1 MRPTLRQLQY
11 VVAVSETGRF
21 HEAAKRLHVSQ
32 PSLSAQIADV
42 EQQLDVQLIERG
54 RNGALMTPHGEDFV
68 RRARLI
74 LRDVEDLK
82 SAMKSRE
89 GVLAGRIRLGV
100 LPSVGPYLLPPVV
113 KDLHRTYPDL
123 RLFVEEHWTELLNA
137 HLLEGT
143 LDCVI
148 STPEDHP
155 GMESETLFDEQLWI
169 CAAPDDPLVGTGPVS
184 LDNLSGREIL
194 SVGQSHRIS
203 RALREISSASDA
215 NISNVFTGTSLDAIR
230 HMAATGA
237 GVAILP
243 SIYALTEAR
252 RDADLVLRPLEHP
265 EAQRRVSLIWRP
277 TSPMAESFSMMANI
291 LREDA
296 EAILQHDLNGH

>member
-42 EQQLDVQLIERG
+42 EQQLDIQLIERG
-54 RNGALMTPHGEDFV
+54 RNGALMTPHGEEFV

-82 SAMKSRE
+82 TAMRTQDGALS
-89 GVLAGRIRLGV
+89 GRIRLGV

-113 KDLHRTYPDL
+113 KDLHRSYPQL
-123 RLFVEEHWTELLNA
+123 RLVVEEHWTDQLQAKLLD
-137 HLLEGT
+137 GT

-148 STPEDHP
+148 STPEDHKD
-155 GMESETLFDEQLWI
+155 MSSALLFDEDLWV
-169 CAAPDDPLVGTGPVS
+169 CAAPDDQLAGTGPVHIKD
-184 LDNLSGREIL
+184 LKGREIL
-194 SVGQSHRIS
+194 SVGQSHRLN
-203 RALREISSASDA
+203 RAVQEIAETAEANMSS
-215 NISNVFTGTSLDAIR
+215 VFTGTSLDAIR

-243 SIYALTEAR
+243 AIYALTEASR
-252 RDADLVLRPLEHP
+252 GADLVLRRLNHP
-265 EAQRRVSLIWRP
+265 QAHRRVALIWRK
-277 TSPMAESFSMMANI
+277 TSPMAQSYEQMADI

-296 EAILQHDLNGH
+296 GTILRNDQD

>member
-11 VVAVSETGRF
+11 IVAVSETGRF

-42 EQQLDVQLIERG
+42 EQQLDIQLIERG
-54 RNGALMTPHGEDFV
+54 RNGALMTPHGEEFV

-82 SAMKSRE
+82 TAMRTQDGALS
-89 GVLAGRIRLGV
+89 GRIRLGV

-113 KDLHRTYPDL
+113 KDLHRTYPQL
-123 RLFVEEHWTELLNA
+123 RLIVEEHWTDRLQS
-137 HLLEGT
+137 HLLDGT

-148 STPEDHP
+148 STPEDHKD
-155 GMESETLFDEQLWI
+155 MSSALLFEEDLWI
-169 CAAPDDPLVGTGPVS
+169 CAAPDDQLAGTGPVR
-184 LDNLSGREIL
+184 LKDLKGREIL
-194 SVGQSHRIS
+194 SVGQSHRLN
-203 RALREISSASDA
+203 RAVQELAETAEANMSS
-215 NISNVFTGTSLDAIR
+215 VFTGTSLDAIR

-243 SIYALTEAR
+243 AIYALSEAS
-252 RDADLVLRPLEHP
+252 RDADLVLRRLDHP
-265 EAQRRVSLIWRP
+265 QAQRRVALIWRK
-277 TSPMAESFSMMANI
+277 TSPMAKSYEQMADI

-296 EAILQHDLNGH
+296 KAILRNDPD

>member
-11 VVAVSETGRF
+11 IVAVSETGRF

-42 EQQLDVQLIERG
+42 EQQLDIQLFDRG
-54 RNGALMTPHGEDFV
+54 RNGALMTPHGEEFV

-82 SAMKSRE
+82 ASMKT
-89 GVLAGRIRLGV
+89 GDGALAGRIRLGG

-113 KDLHRTYPDL
+113 KDLHRTYPQL
-123 RLFVEEHWTELLNA
+123 RLIVEEHWSNRLNA
-137 HLLEGT
+137 QLLDGT

-148 STPEDHP
+148 STPEDHKD
-155 GMESETLFDEQLWI
+155 MASELLFEEHLWV
-169 CAAPDDPLVGTGPVS
+169 CAAPDDELAGSGPVQ
-184 LDNLSGREIL
+184 LGDLKGREIL
-194 SVGQSHRIS
+194 SVGQSQRLS
-203 RALREISSASDA
+203 TLVRDLAARAQAEVST
-215 NISNVFTGTSLDAIR
+215 VFTGTSLDAIR

-243 SIYALTEAR
+243 AIYALSEAS
-252 RDADLVLRPLEHP
+252 RDADLVLRPLQDDK
-265 EAQRRVSLIWRP
+265 AQRRVALIWRQ
-277 TSPMAESFSMMANI
+277 TSPMTESFSLMAKI
-291 LREDA
+291 LRDDA
-296 EAILQHDLNGH
+296 QAILANDLD

>member
-11 VVAVSETGRF
+11 IVAVSETGRF

-42 EQQLDVQLIERG
+42 EQQLGIQLIERG
-54 RNGALMTPHGEDFV
+54 RGGALMTPHGEEFV

-82 SAMKSRE
+82 TAMRSQD
-89 GVLAGRIRLGV
+89 GALSGRVRLGV

-113 KDLHRTYPDL
+113 KDLHRSYPQL
-123 RLFVEEHWTELLNA
+123 RLVVEEHWTDRLHARLLD
-137 HLLEGT
+137 GT

-148 STPEDHP
+148 STPEDHKQ
-155 GMESETLFDEQLWI
+155 MSSALLFEEDLWV
-169 CAAPDDPLVGTGPVS
+169 CAAPDDELAGTGPVKIQD
-184 LDNLSGREIL
+184 LKGREIL
-194 SVGQSHRIS
+194 SVGQSQRLNRVVHEL
-203 RALREISSASDA
+203 AETAEA
-215 NISNVFTGTSLDAIR
+215 NMSTVFTGTSLDAIR
-230 HMAATGA
+230 QMAATGA

-243 SIYALTEAR
+243 AIYALSEAS
-252 RDADLVLRPLEHP
+252 RDADLVLRRLDHTL
-265 EAQRRVSLIWRP
+265 AQRRVALIWRP
-277 TSPMAESFSMMANI
+277 TSPMAKSFQQMADI

-296 EAILQHDLNGH
+296 DAILRNSRD

>member
-89 GVLAGRIRLGV
+89 GALAGRIRLGV

-123 RLFVEEHWTELLNA
+123 RLVVEEHWTELLNA
-137 HLLEGT
+137 HLVDGT

-155 GMESETLFDEQLWI
+155 DMDSELLFEEQLWI
-169 CAAPDDPLVGTGPVS
+169 CAAPDDPLVGQGPVTLED
-184 LDNLSGREIL
+184 LDGREIL
-194 SVGQSHRIS
+194 SVGQSHRLS
-203 RALREISSASDA
+203 RALRDLADTTSSNMS
-215 NISNVFTGTSLDAIR
+215 SVFTGTSLDAIR

-243 SIYALTEAR
+243 AIYALTEAR
-252 RDADLVLRPLEHP
+252 RDADLVLRPLNHP

-277 TSPMAESFSMMANI
+277 TSPMAESFATMASI

-296 EAILQHDLNGH
+296 DAILENDLD

>member
-21 HEAAKRLHVSQ
+21 HEAARRLNVSQ

-42 EQQLDVQLIERG
+42 ERQLDVQLIERG
-54 RNGALMTPHGEDFV
+54 RSGALMTLHGEDFV

-82 SAMKSRE
+82 SSMKARDGALS
-89 GVLAGRIRLGV
+89 GRIRLGV

-123 RLFVEEHWTELLNA
+123 RLIIEEHWTDVLNA
-137 HLLEGT
+137 HLLNGT
-143 LDCVI
+143 MDCVI
-148 STPEDHP
+148 STPEDHKD
-155 GMESETLFDEQLWI
+155 MASALLFEESFWI
-169 CAAPDDPLVGTGPVS
+169 CAAPDDELAGSGSVTIDA
-184 LDNLSGREIL
+184 LKGREIL
-194 SVGQSHRIS
+194 SVGQSQRLS
-203 RALREISSASDA
+203 RTVRELADSAEANMSS
-215 NISNVFTGTSLDAIR
+215 VFTGTSLDAIR

-237 GVAILP
+237 GIAILP
-243 SIYALTEAR
+243 AIYALSEAS
-252 RDADLVLRPLEHP
+252 RDADLVLRPLKHEN
-265 EAQRRVSLIWRP
+265 AQRRVALIWRP
-277 TSPMAESFSMMANI
+277 TSPMSDSFEQMASV

-296 EAILQHDLNGH
+296 KAILENDLG

>member
-11 VVAVSETGRF
+11 IVAVSETGRF

-42 EQQLDVQLIERG
+42 EDQLGVKLIERG
-54 RNGALMTPHGEDFV
+54 RSGALMTSLGEEFV

-82 SAMKSRE
+82 SAMKAQDGELS
-89 GVLAGRIRLGV
+89 GRVRLGV

-123 RLFVEEHWTELLNA
+123 RLVIEEHWTDQLQTRLLD
-137 HLLEGT
+137 GT

-148 STPEDHP
+148 STPEDHKD
-155 GMESETLFDEQLWI
+155 MVSSLLFEEHLWI
-169 CAAPDDPLVGTGPVS
+169 CAAPDDALAGNGPVQ
-184 LDNLSGREIL
+184 LSALADREIL
-194 SVGQSHRIS
+194 SVGQSHRLS
-203 RALREISSASDA
+203 RTVQELTEIADA
-215 NISNVFTGTSLDAIR
+215 KMSGVFTGTSLDAIR

-237 GVAILP
+237 GLAILP
-243 SIYALTEAR
+243 AIYALSEAS
-252 RDADLVLRPLEHP
+252 RDADLVLRPLDHP
-265 EAQRRVSLIWRP
+265 RAMRRVALIWRP
-277 TSPMAESFSMMANI
+277 TSPMAENFQRMASV
-291 LREDA
+291 LKDDA
-296 EAILQHDLNGH
+296 MAILEHDLH

>member
-11 VVAVSETGRF
+11 IVAVAETGRF

-32 PSLSAQIADV
+32 PSLSAQIASV
-42 EQQLDVQLIERG
+42 EDELGLQLIERG
-54 RNGALMTPHGEDFV
+54 RSGALMTARGEEFV

-82 SAMKSRE
+82 AAMRAQE
-89 GVLAGRIRLGV
+89 GTLSGRIRLGV

-113 KDLHRTYPDL
+113 KDLHRTYPQL
-123 RLFVEEHWTELLNA
+123 RLVVEEYWTDNLHARLLDGA
-137 HLLEGT
+137 

-155 GMESETLFDEQLWI
+155 DMSSALLFEEHLWI
-169 CAAPDDPLVGTGPVS
+169 CAAPEDELAGSGPVR
-184 LDNLSGREIL
+184 LDDLKDRDLL
-194 SVGQSHRIS
+194 SVGQNHRLSRIVSELADTAEAKIS
-203 RALREISSASDA
+203 G
-215 NISNVFTGTSLDAIR
+215 VFSGTSLDAIR

-243 SIYALTEAR
+243 AIYALSEAS
-252 RDADLVLRPLEHP
+252 RDVDLVLRPLDHP
-265 EAQRRVSLIWRP
+265 RAMRRVALIWRP
-277 TSPMAESFSMMANI
+277 TSPMAKSFQDMADI
-291 LREDA
+291 LKQDA
-296 EAILQHDLNGH
+296 MTILTNDMD

>member
-11 VVAVSETGRF
+11 IVAVAETGRF

-32 PSLSAQIADV
+32 PSLSAQISSV
-42 EQQLDVQLIERG
+42 EDQLGLQLIERG
-54 RNGALMTPHGEDFV
+54 RSGALMTAQGEEFV

-82 SAMKSRE
+82 AAMRIQDGALS
-89 GVLAGRIRLGV
+89 GRIRLGV

-113 KDLHRTYPDL
+113 KDLHRTYPQL
-123 RLFVEEHWTELLNA
+123 RLVVEEHWTEQLQARLIDGA
-137 HLLEGT
+137 

-155 GMESETLFDEQLWI
+155 NMSNTLLFEEHLWI
-169 CAAPDDPLVGTGPVS
+169 CAAPDDPLAGTGPVR
-184 LDNLSGREIL
+184 LKDLKGRDLL
-194 SVGQSHRIS
+194 SVGQNHRLS
-203 RALREISSASDA
+203 RIVRELADA
-215 NISNVFTGTSLDAIR
+215 AHANMSGVFTGTSLDAIR

-243 SIYALTEAR
+243 AIYALSEAS
-252 RDADLVLRPLEHP
+252 RDADLVLRSLDHP
-265 EAQRRVSLIWRP
+265 RAMRRVALVWRP
-277 TSPMAESFSMMANI
+277 TSPMAKSFHEMAHI
-291 LREDA
+291 LKEDA
-296 EAILQHDLNGH
+296 TTILTNDLD

>member
-11 VVAVSETGRF
+11 IVAVSETGRF

-54 RNGALMTPHGEDFV
+54 RNGALMTPYGEEFV

-82 SAMKSRE
+82 SSMKTRHGALS
-89 GVLAGRIRLGV
+89 GRIRLGV

-113 KDLHRTYPDL
+113 KDLHRTYPEL
-123 RLFVEEHWTELLNA
+123 RLIVEEHWTDGLNA
-137 HLLEGT
+137 HLLDGT

-148 STPEDHP
+148 STPEDHKD
-155 GMESETLFDEQLWI
+155 MANTLLFEEHLWI
-169 CAAPDDPLVGTGPVS
+169 CAAPDDQLAGTGPVKIAD
-184 LDNLSGREIL
+184 LKGREIL
-194 SVGQSHRIS
+194 SVGQSQRLNIAVRDLAKQAEADIS
-203 RALREISSASDA
+203 T
-215 NISNVFTGTSLDAIR
+215 VFTGTSLDAIR

-237 GVAILP
+237 GIAVLP
-243 SIYALTEAR
+243 AIYALSEAS
-252 RDADLVLRPLEHP
+252 RDADLVLRPLDHDA
-265 EAQRRVSLIWRP
+265 AQRRVALIWRP
-277 TSPMAESFSMMANI
+277 TSPMAESFAQMADI
-291 LREDA
+291 LRDDA
-296 EAILQHDLNGH
+296 EAILRNDLD

>member
-11 VVAVSETGRF
+11 IVAVSETGRF

-42 EQQLDVQLIERG
+42 EQQLDIQLFERG
-54 RNGALMTPHGEDFV
+54 RNGALMTPHGEEFV

-82 SAMKSRE
+82 ASMKT
-89 GVLAGRIRLGV
+89 GDGALAGRIRLGG

-113 KDLHRTYPDL
+113 KDLHRTYPQL
-123 RLFVEEHWTELLNA
+123 RLIVEEHWSNRLNA
-137 HLLEGT
+137 QLLDGT

-148 STPEDHP
+148 STPEDHKD
-155 GMESETLFDEQLWI
+155 MASELLFEEHLWV
-169 CAAPDDPLVGTGPVS
+169 CAAPDDELAGSGPVQ
-184 LDNLSGREIL
+184 LGDLKGREIL
-194 SVGQSHRIS
+194 SVGQSQRLS
-203 RALREISSASDA
+203 TLVRDLAARAQAEVST
-215 NISNVFTGTSLDAIR
+215 VFTGTSLDAIR

-243 SIYALTEAR
+243 AIYALSEAS
-252 RDADLVLRPLEHP
+252 RDADLVLRPLQDDK
-265 EAQRRVSLIWRP
+265 AQRRVALIWRQ
-277 TSPMAESFSMMANI
+277 TSPMTESFSLMAKI
-291 LREDA
+291 LRDDA
-296 EAILQHDLNGH
+296 QAILANDLD